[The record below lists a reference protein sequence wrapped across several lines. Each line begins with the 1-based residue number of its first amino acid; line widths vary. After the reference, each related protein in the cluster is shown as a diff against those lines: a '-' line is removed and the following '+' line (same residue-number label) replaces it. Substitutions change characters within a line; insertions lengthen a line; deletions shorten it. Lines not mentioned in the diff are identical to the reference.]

1 MFNDINRSIA
11 IVKTANCYTF
21 LTNLPNISLQQY
33 SVIIYFIKYYCYFIM
48 YNVHVLLLLLILL
61 GILFY
66 YVVITII
73 IIIIY
78 IYLFPLGVSLV
89 LISYVLNLK

>member
-1 MFNDINRSIA
+1 MTFSRSIA

-21 LTNLPNISLQQY
+21 LTNLPNICLQQY

-48 YNVHVLLLLLILL
+48 YNVHVLLLLLFILL

-73 IIIIY
+73 IIIY
-78 IYLFPLGVSLV
+78 IYFH
-89 LISYVLNLK
+89 